1 MIVLLDIEKQK
12 ITFYGKKGM
21 VDIPFTQ
28 AGALY
33 DHVDSENVLYITNA
47 IEVNAEDIINMIR
60 EMGVK
65 IEDDIVQDTGI
76 KYLHGITEG
85 TIYID
90 ETLKFEGP
98 FDCKV
103 IDQQLSQVIN
113 ASPILQDLIKNKK
126 IEIIGERR
134 RARLMGGNF
143 KQFQVKQLERQ
154 HLIDAKLDS
163 IIVNDSVDS
172 MIVGGKV
179 VVGDG
184 AVGMKGHDDAIPVDI
199 GGRGRVGSGGE
210 VGPTFNTMSE
220 LLDNIEGME
229 G

>member
-47 IEVNAEDIINMIR
+47 IEVNAEDIMNMIR
-60 EMGVK
+60 GMGVK
-65 IEDDIVQDTGI
+65 IEDDIIQDTGI

-113 ASPILQDLIKNKK
+113 VSHILQDLIKNKK

-134 RARLMGGNF
+134 RARLMGNF

-154 HLIDAKLDS
+154 QLIDAQLDS

-172 MIVGGKV
+172 MMVGGKV
-179 VVGDG
+179 VVGDRG
-184 AVGMKGHDDAIPVDI
+184 AGVRDHNDIISVDI
-199 GGRGRVGSGGE
+199 GSRGRVGSGGD

-220 LLDNIEGME
+220 LLGNIEGME

>member
-21 VDIPFTQ
+21 IDIPFTQ

-33 DHVDSENVLYITNA
+33 DYIDGENVLYITNA
-47 IEVNAEDIINMIR
+47 IEVNVEEVISMIR
-60 EMGVK
+60 DMGIK
-65 IEDDIVQDTGI
+65 IEDDIIQDTGI
-76 KYLHGITEG
+76 KYLHGICEG

-113 ASPILQDLIKNKK
+113 ASHILQDLIKNKK

-134 RARLMGGNF
+134 RARLMGNF
-143 KQFQVKQLERQ
+143 KQFQTKQLEKQ
-154 HLIDAKLDS
+154 HLIDAQLDS
-163 IIVNDSVDS
+163 IIIDSKVGD
-172 MIVGGKV
+172 MIIDGKV
-179 VVGDG
+179 VGLDK
-184 AVGMKGHDDAIPVDI
+184 AVGVTGHNDATPVDI
-199 GGRGRVGSGGE
+199 ASGGRVGAGGG
-210 VGPTFNTMSE
+210 VGQTFNTMSE

>member
-12 ITFYGKKGM
+12 IIFYGKKGM
-21 VDIPFTQ
+21 IDIPFSQ

-33 DHVDSENVLYITNA
+33 DHADSENILYITNA

-60 EMGVK
+60 GMGIK
-65 IEDDIVQDTGI
+65 IEDDIVQDTGT

-134 RARLMGGNF
+134 RARLMGNF
-143 KQFQVKQLERQ
+143 KQFQVKQLEKQ
-154 HLIDAKLDS
+154 HLIDAQLDS

-172 MIVGGKV
+172 MIHGGKV
-179 VVGDG
+179 VVPDKVVG
-184 AVGMKGHDDAIPVDI
+184 ATDYNDVIPVNV
-199 GGRGRVGSGGE
+199 GGAGKVGTGSG
-210 VGPTFNTMSE
+210 VGPAFNTMSE
-220 LLDNIEGME
+220 LLNNIEGME